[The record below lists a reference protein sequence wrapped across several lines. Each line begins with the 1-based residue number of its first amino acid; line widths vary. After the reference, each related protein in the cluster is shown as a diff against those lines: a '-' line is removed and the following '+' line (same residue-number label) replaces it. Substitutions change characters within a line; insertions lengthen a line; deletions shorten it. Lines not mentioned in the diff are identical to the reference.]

1 MKNNDKMKN
10 NKEDAGA
17 GNDSGDAPELSPE
30 FDLSDKMIRHITMTF
45 LLDGEREWSGGL
57 EELMTWATTICDFII
72 GEGDGR
78 AMTAEEFDKQYMARC
93 KRCKH
98 WEDGNGMTFCNF

>member
-72 GEGDGR
+72 GEGREDGSGGVGR
-78 AMTAEEFDKQYMARC
+78 AMTAEEFDKQF
-93 KRCKH
+93 K
-98 WEDGNGMTFCNF
+98 EMTGE

>member
-57 EELMTWATTICDFII
+57 EELMTWATTICDFILGTTEEI
-72 GEGDGR
+72 GEQYGKMIDKEMMDG
-78 AMTAEEFDKQYMARC
+78 
-93 KRCKH
+93 
-98 WEDGNGMTFCNF
+98 